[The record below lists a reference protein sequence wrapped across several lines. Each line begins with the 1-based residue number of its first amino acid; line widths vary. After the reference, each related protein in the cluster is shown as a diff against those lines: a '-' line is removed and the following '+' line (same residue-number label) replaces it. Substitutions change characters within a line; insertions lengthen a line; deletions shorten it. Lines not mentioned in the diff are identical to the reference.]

1 MPEKLSINA
10 EKSLQIKSRSQR
22 DIEIPIKYLSEIIE
36 ARCKEIFDALLYK
49 IEESGYGDLLSSGIV
64 LTGGSANLL
73 NISDYLKT
81 ASGYSVRR
89 AMPVGKFSYTGFP
102 KLSEFSSSAIS
113 GLLALAWEDCIGFE
127 DSYNTAGTTV
137 EDIRTVREPD
147 TADNAG
153 SNEETCENGETA
165 RNDSS
170 ENSGTTWIKGLFG
183 GMKKD
188 KVDKKKDKGDKKKED
203 RKKDNR
209 FSGFSG
215 ILFEDD
221 DNI

>member
-1 MPEKLSINA
+1 M
-10 EKSLQIKSRSQR
+10 
-22 DIEIPIKYLSEIIE
+22 
-36 ARCKEIFDALLYK
+36 
-49 IEESGYGDLLSSGIV
+49 
-64 LTGGSANLL
+64 
-73 NISDYLKT
+73 
-81 ASGYSVRR
+81 
-89 AMPVGKFSYTGFP
+89 
-102 KLSEFSSSAIS
+102 
-113 GLLALAWEDCIGFE
+113 
-127 DSYNTAGTTV
+127 
-137 EDIRTVREPD
+137 REPD